1 MTEQVIVTPEIAKRD
16 VPEVRE
22 VSASINAPVI
32 NTGDAEAVSLY
43 KGRETKRGEGD
54 KLPENRHSQMR
65 GTVLAS
71 EDMSNWFHPVAMS
84 DFKLSPEE
92 CDQLSGL
99 YES

>member
-22 VSASINAPVI
+22 ISASINAPVV
-32 NTGDAEAVSLY
+32 NTGDDEAVDLY
-43 KGRETKRGEGD
+43 KSRETKRGEGD
-54 KLPENRHSQMR
+54 RLPENRHSQMR

-71 EDMSNWFHPVAMS
+71 EDMNTWFHPVAMS
-84 DFKLSPEE
+84 DYKLSPAE
-92 CDQLSGL
+92 CDQLAGL